1 MGWGPDINLGGLKD
15 LADQGLSRIEDGIDA
30 GKKAVGEGVDWTTDR
45 IGDGL
50 DRVGAEDLAD
60 TVEDFGDDLASELG
74 ASVREQR
81 LGETEEAGEL
91 VHGKPGDIRNT
102 ARHLADFQ
110 GAFNR
115 VGDGMR
121 GLGSDRW
128 RGEAADAFRAE
139 FAMHPPDWLRAA
151 DAFEGAGLA
160 LTRYADVVQWAQD
173 QAQRAI
179 ELYRTGKKASQDAVE
194 AHNTRVDAY
203 NAAVTADRDPG
214 PVPPP
219 FTDPGAADRR
229 QAHDL
234 LREARRQRDEAAR
247 EAQRILQDALEHAPA
262 EPPPTDRMV
271 LNVAGHAVGQAIEL
285 THVAG
290 GVLKGA
296 AGAVNFVRGINPLD
310 LYNLTHP
317 AQYGQNVA
325 TTLAGVVSAA
335 ANPQRIP
342 GALWDSFKEDPSEG
356 FGRLVPEL
364 LGTKGLGA
372 VRTTAR
378 VADDVADAAKAA
390 PATPSWGD
398 LAKSTDTVKEKAIHA
413 DSVDP
418 ATAQKYL
425 DEQFPWL
432 RDLNNTNQPGYTQN
446 CAFNVVTVD
455 RRLDGVEVSAA
466 PRPQAGS
473 IPFKE
478 LGVEP
483 SAYTP
488 VKGYDDIVRDLN
500 ERGDGARSVV
510 AIIRENNT
518 GHVFNAVKTP
528 DGVVFLDGQT
538 GGLALLEKGT
548 AQIAHIPYK

>member
-1 MGWGPDINLGGLKD
+1 MGWGPDIDLGGLKD
-15 LADQGLSRIEDGIDA
+15 LADKGLSRIEDGIDA
-30 GKKAVGEGVDWTTDR
+30 GRKAVGEGVDWTTDR

-50 DRVGAEDLAD
+50 DYVGAEDLAD
-60 TVEDFGDDLASELG
+60 TVEDFGDDLASDLG

-81 LGETEEAGEL
+81 LGETEEANEL
-91 VHGKPGDIRNT
+91 IHGSPADIRST
-102 ARHLADFQ
+102 AGHLADFRD
-110 GAFNR
+110 AFNR

-128 RGEAADAFRAE
+128 KGEAADEFRAK
-139 FAMHPPDWLRAA
+139 FAMYPADWLRAA
-151 DAFEGAGLA
+151 DAFEGADLV
-160 LTRYADVVQWAQD
+160 LTRYADVVQWAQG
-173 QAQRAI
+173 QARRAI
-179 ELYRTGKKASQDAVE
+179 ELYRAGKKASQDAVE
-194 AHNTRVDAY
+194 AHNTKVHAY

-234 LREARRQRDEAAR
+234 LREVRRQRDAAAR
-247 EAQRILQDALEHAPA
+247 EAQDALQAALEHAPA

-271 LNVAGHAVGQAIEL
+271 LNVADHAAGSAIEL
-285 THVAG
+285 THVVG
-290 GVLKGA
+290 GALKGA

-310 LYNLTHP
+310 IYNLTHP
-317 AQYGQNVA
+317 AQYGQSVS

-356 FGRLVPEL
+356 FGRLIPEL
-364 LGTKGLGA
+364 LGTKGLGT
-372 VRTTAR
+372 VRTAAR

-390 PATPSWGD
+390 PAKPSWGD

-425 DEQFPWL
+425 DEQFPWM

-446 CAFNVVTVD
+446 CTFNVVTVD

-466 PRPQAGS
+466 PRPQPGD

-478 LGVEP
+478 LGVGPE
-483 SAYTP
+483 SFTQ
-488 VKGYDDIVRDLN
+488 VKGYDDIIRDLN
-500 ERGDGARSVV
+500 DRGDGARSVV
-510 AIIRENNT
+510 YISRET
-518 GHVFNAVKTP
+518 SAHVFNAVKTP
-528 DGVVFLDGQT
+528 DGVVFLDGQS
-538 GGLALLEKGT
+538 GGLAMLEKGT
-548 AQIAHIPYK
+548 TMIAHIPYK

>member
-1 MGWGPDINLGGLKD
+1 MGWGPDIDLGGLKD
-15 LADQGLSRIEDGIDA
+15 LADKGLSRIEDGIDA
-30 GKKAVGEGVDWTTDR
+30 GRKAVGEGVDWTTDR

-50 DRVGAEDLAD
+50 DYVGAEDLAD
-60 TVEDFGDDLASELG
+60 TVEDFGDDLASDLG

-81 LGETEEAGEL
+81 LGETEEANEL
-91 VHGKPGDIRNT
+91 IHGRPADIRST
-102 ARHLADFQ
+102 AGHLADFRD
-110 GAFNR
+110 AFNR

-128 RGEAADAFRAE
+128 KGEAADEFRAK
-139 FAMHPPDWLRAA
+139 FAMYPADWLRAA
-151 DAFEGAGLA
+151 DAFEGADLV
-160 LTRYADVVQWAQD
+160 LTRYADVVQWAQG
-173 QAQRAI
+173 QARRAI
-179 ELYRTGKKASQDAVE
+179 ELYRAGKKASQDAVE
-194 AHNTRVDAY
+194 AHNTKVHAY
-203 NAAVTADRDPG
+203 NAAVTAARDPG

-234 LREARRQRDEAAR
+234 LREVRRQRDAAAR
-247 EAQRILQDALEHAPA
+247 EAQDALQAALEHAPA

-271 LNVAGHAVGQAIEL
+271 LNVADHAAGSAIEL
-285 THVAG
+285 THVVG
-290 GVLKGA
+290 GALKGA

-310 LYNLTHP
+310 IYNLTHP
-317 AQYGQNVA
+317 AQYGQSVS

-356 FGRLVPEL
+356 FGRLIPEL
-364 LGTKGLGA
+364 LGTKGLGT
-372 VRTTAR
+372 VRTAAR

-390 PATPSWGD
+390 PAKPSWGD

-418 ATAQKYL
+418 VTAQKYL
-425 DEQFPWL
+425 DEQFPWM

-446 CAFNVVTVD
+446 CTFNVVTVD

-466 PRPQAGS
+466 PRPQPGD

-478 LGVEP
+478 LGVGPE
-483 SAYTP
+483 SFTQ
-488 VKGYDDIVRDLN
+488 VKGYDDIIRDLN
-500 ERGDGARSVV
+500 DRGDGARSVV
-510 AIIRENNT
+510 YISRET
-518 GHVFNAVKTP
+518 SAHVFNAVKTP
-528 DGVVFLDGQT
+528 DGVVFLDGQS
-538 GGLALLEKGT
+538 GGLAMLEKGT
-548 AQIAHIPYK
+548 TMIAHIPYK